1 MVHNQDQGFFSKK
14 SINSAI
20 ALSKIIGNLKR
31 MFEFFKAFF
40 ENTIILEGF
49 APLCYPNA
57 ISNIPL
63 QSSILGTEGL
73 MIIAQYALAGW
84 LIYRQLRGSELQTS
98 PTVESTSWVRRVL
111 TRFSFKP
118 STAQPQLSLGT
129 LLILGLIANGTL
141 HLIYLLRE
149 FYPTHNAL
157 AISQAVFTVL
167 FLGSVGRLILLLTQS
182 ATGIFPPTP
191 SVEFFNSCESCHHQI
206 ISSQSSSK
214 LDKLRANFSYLF
226 RLDTTFPIKLNLQEP
241 LEEVL
246 KLTKFS
252 IDKAADAIFWV
263 GEDGQILYVN
273 DAACR
278 SLGYAPEEL
287 LKLTI
292 HNINPDFP
300 ESSWSLHWKILRR
313 CGSLNIEARH
323 RTKHNRVFPV
333 EITISHLNFNGK
345 EYQCAFARDISDR
358 KQIERTLR
366 ERQGEF
372 RSLVSNIPGA
382 VYRGILEEDR
392 MMVFLS
398 QGIET
403 ITGYPPSDFIQNR
416 VRSFNSII
424 HADDVDKVK
433 RKIRVSLESR
443 QPYILEYRLIG
454 VDGTIRWVYEK
465 GQVIVTDEES
475 TCWLNGAI
483 FDITE
488 KRQASEALKASEERL
503 KLALAGTDQGL
514 WDWNLVS
521 GEVYFSPQWSS
532 MLGYDSNKIQGKARS
547 WLKLVHPDDRES
559 VIAVLKQHLAGETP
573 FCEMEHRM
581 LSHAG
586 EWKWILNHGKVV
598 VHDEQ
603 QQPIRMTGTVKDIS
617 DRKKTEEAL
626 RQSEARE
633 RAKAQQ
639 LELTLRELGQAQA
652 QLIQTEKLSSLGQ
665 LVAGIAHE
673 INNPITFIYGNITY
687 ASQYIQDLLELI
699 ALYQQYYPQPDAEIL
714 QHQETIELNFILDDL
729 PKILSSM
736 EVGANR
742 IREIVLSLRNFS
754 RLDEADMKPV
764 NIHDG
769 LENTLL
775 ILQHRLRPQAGSPRE
790 KRNPSIQVIKE
801 YGNLPKT
808 ECYPGQLNQVFMNV
822 LSNAIDA
829 LLEGESKFIH
839 PPQCLNSPAVGWQI
853 SSTTPT
859 IRIHTELNDMNRVVI
874 RITDNGAG
882 MTDRVKHRLFEPFFT
897 TKPVGKG
904 TGLGLAISYQI
915 IAKHQ
920 GKLTCYSELGK
931 GTEFVIELP
940 LKQEFRQNPTL
951 LLEVQ
956 SSTA

>member
-1 MVHNQDQGFFSKK
+1 
-14 SINSAI
+14 
-20 ALSKIIGNLKR
+20 
-31 MFEFFKAFF
+31 MFEFFNTFF
-40 ENTIILEGF
+40 EKIMILPGF
-49 APLCYPNA
+49 SPPGSPN
-57 ISNIPL
+57 ILSDLPIQPHL
-63 QSSILGTEGL
+63 LGTEGL
-73 MIIAQYALAGW
+73 IILTQYALATW
-84 LIYRQLRGSELQTS
+84 LINRQRTVPELENVSKT
-98 PTVESTSWVRRVL
+98 ESTPVL
-111 TRFSFKP
+111 GLFSFK
-118 STAQPQLSLGT
+118 ALGT
-129 LLILGLIANGTL
+129 QPPFTPWGLLALGLIADGTL
-141 HLIYLLRE
+141 HLIHLLQG
-149 FYPTHNAL
+149 FYPLHPGL
-157 AISQAVFTVL
+157 GISQTLFTFL
-167 FLGSVGRLILLLTQS
+167 FLGCVGLMIPIVTQSPGENFPTIPSVGST
-182 ATGIFPPTP
+182 
-191 SVEFFNSCESCHHQI
+191 NCEGCQHQI
-206 ISSQSSSK
+206 IAVQTHST
-214 LDKLRANFSYLF
+214 LDKLRVNFSHLF
-226 RLDTTFPIKLNLQEP
+226 KLNSAFPVQWNLHDP
-241 LEEVL
+241 LEEIL

-263 GEDGQILYVN
+263 GEEGQILYVN

-278 SLGYAPEEL
+278 SLGYGPEEL
-287 LKLTI
+287 LNLTI
-292 HNINPDFP
+292 HDINPDFP

-313 CGSLNIEARH
+313 CNSLNIEARH
-323 RTKHNRVFPV
+323 RTKHNRLFPV

-372 RSLVSNIPGA
+372 RSLVANIPGV
-382 VYRGILEEDR
+382 VYRGILEEER

-398 QGIET
+398 QGIEV
-403 ITGYPPSDFIQNR
+403 ITGYSASDFIQNR
-416 VRSFNSII
+416 IRSFASII
-424 HADDVDKVK
+424 HPDDWQKIQQ
-433 RKIRVSLESR
+433 KIRVSLESR

-454 VDGTIRWVYEK
+454 VDGNIRWVYEK
-465 GQVIVTDEES
+465 GQGILPEDGEN
-475 TCWLNGAI
+475 CWLNGAI
-483 FDITE
+483 FDMTE

-514 WDWNLVS
+514 WDWNLVT
-521 GEVYFSPQWSS
+521 GEVYFSPQWSA
-532 MLGYDSNKIQGKARS
+532 MLGYDSNTIQGKAGS
-547 WLKLVHPDDRES
+547 WLKLVHPDEREQ
-559 VIAVLKQHLAGETP
+559 IITLLKQHLAGETP

-581 LSHAG
+581 LTCSG

-598 VHDEQ
+598 VRDEQ
-603 QQPIRMTGTVKDIS
+603 QQPLRMTGTVKDIS
-617 DRKKTEEAL
+617 DRKKAEEAL

-687 ASQYIQDLLELI
+687 ASQYIQDVLDLI
-699 ALYQQYYPQPDAEIL
+699 ALYQHYYPQPHREIQ
-714 QHQETIELNFILDDL
+714 QHQQSIELDFILDDL

-769 LENTLL
+769 LDNTLL
-775 ILQHRLRPQAGSPRE
+775 ILQHRLRPASGSSKE
-790 KRNPSIQVIKE
+790 QHNPSIQVIKE

-829 LLEGESKFIH
+829 LLEAESKFIY
-839 PPQCLNSPAVGWQI
+839 PPQTFNSPAAGGYI
-853 SSTTPT
+853 SSSSPT
-859 IRIHTELNDMNRVVI
+859 IRIKTEINEMNRVVI
-874 RITDNGAG
+874 RITDNGPG
-882 MTDRVKHRLFEPFFT
+882 MTEQVKQRLFEPFFT

-915 IAKHQ
+915 IAKHH
-920 GKLTCYSELGK
+920 GKFTCYSELGK
-931 GTEFVIELP
+931 GTEFIIELP
-940 LKQEFRQNPTL
+940 LKQEFRSHSNL
-951 LLEVQ
+951 LLEVH
-956 SSTA
+956 S

>member
-1 MVHNQDQGFFSKK
+1 MNLFGFLPICSP
-14 SINSAI
+14 
-20 ALSKIIGNLKR
+20 
-31 MFEFFKAFF
+31 
-40 ENTIILEGF
+40 NTV
-49 APLCYPNA
+49 
-57 ISNIPL
+57 SNIPMEFL
-63 QSSILGTEGL
+63 TF
-73 MIIAQYALAGW
+73 
-84 LIYRQLRGSELQTS
+84 GSELLIIFVHS
-98 PTVESTSWVRRVL
+98 AL
-111 TRFSFKP
+111 AF
-118 STAQPQLSLGT
+118 
-129 LLILGLIANGTL
+129 LLINHLLTPTQLKTSFLSKVLQPLNINLAESQPLIKISWFLGLALIADGTL
-141 HLIYLLRE
+141 HLIYLLMLK
-149 FYPTHNAL
+149 YPLNKL
-157 AISQAVFTVL
+157 LGGSQVL
-167 FLGSVGRLILLLTQS
+167 ITLIFLFSIGGLIRVINSCRVKVYDPQL
-182 ATGIFPPTP
+182 
-191 SVEFFNSCESCHHQI
+191 SVESLTPDQTEEKV
-206 ISSQSSSK
+206 SQSNST
-214 LDKLRANFSYLF
+214 LDKLRSNFNNLF
-226 RLDTTFPIKLNLQEP
+226 KLDAAFPFKLDPQQP
-241 LEEVL
+241 IEEVL

-287 LKLTI
+287 LNLTI
-292 HNINPDFP
+292 HDINPDFP
-300 ESSWSLHWKILRR
+300 DSSWSLHWKILRR

-323 RTKHNRVFPV
+323 RTKHNRIFPV
-333 EITISHLNFNGK
+333 EIMINHLNFNGK

-358 KQIERTLR
+358 KQIERALR

-398 QGIET
+398 QGIEAM
-403 ITGYPPSDFIQNR
+403 TGYPAGDFIQNR

-424 HADDVDKVK
+424 HTDDLDKVK
-433 RKIRVSLESR
+433 RKIQVSFESR

-454 VDGTIRWVYEK
+454 IDGTIRWVYEK
-465 GQVIVTDEES
+465 GQVIFTEEDS
-475 TCWLNGAI
+475 VCWLNGAI

-503 KLALAGTDQGL
+503 KLALMGTDQGL
-514 WDWNLVS
+514 WDWNLVT
-521 GEVYFSPQWSS
+521 GEVYFSPQWSL
-532 MLGYDSNKIQGKARS
+532 MLGYEANKIHGKAKS
-547 WLKLVHPDDRES
+547 WLKLVHPEDREQ
-559 VIAVLKQHLAGETP
+559 VIEVLKQHLRGETP

-581 LSHAG
+581 LSRSG

-598 VHDEQ
+598 VRNDQ

-617 DRKKTEEAL
+617 DRKQAEEAL

-673 INNPITFIYGNITY
+673 INNPITFIYGNINY
-687 ASQYIQDLLELI
+687 AGQYIQDLLQLI
-699 ALYQQYYPQPDAEIL
+699 TLYQQHYPQPHAEIQ
-714 QHQETIELNFILDDL
+714 QHQENIELNFILDDL

-736 EVGANR
+736 EVGTNR

-775 ILQHRLRPQAGSPRE
+775 ILQHRLRPQAVNSID
-790 KRNPSIQVIKE
+790 KRNSPIQIIKE

-808 ECYPGQLNQVFMNV
+808 ECYPGQLNQVFMN
-822 LSNAIDA
+822 LLNNAIDA
-829 LLEGESKFIH
+829 LLDEESKLIH
-839 PPQCLNSPAVGWQI
+839 PSKYPNSSTAGWQI
-853 SSTTPT
+853 SSSYPT
-859 IRIHTELNDMNRVVI
+859 ILIRTELNELNRVVI
-874 RITDNGAG
+874 RITDNGNG
-882 MTDRVKHRLFEPFFT
+882 MTERVKHRLFEPFFT

-915 IAKHQ
+915 IAKHR
-920 GKLTCYSELGK
+920 GKLFCYSEVGK

-940 LKQEFRQNPTL
+940 LKQEFRQNSNHL
-951 LLEVQ
+951 LKVQ

>member
-1 MVHNQDQGFFSKK
+1 
-14 SINSAI
+14 
-20 ALSKIIGNLKR
+20 

-40 ENTIILEGF
+40 ENIMILPGF
-49 APLCYPNA
+49 SPSCYPIA
-57 ISNIPL
+57 VSNIPI
-63 QSSILGTEGL
+63 QPYILGSE
-73 MIIAQYALAGW
+73 W
-84 LIYRQLRGSELQTS
+84 LIVLAHYGLALLLINHRQTLPDLQIS
-98 PTVESTSWVRRVL
+98 RNLPSTSWVGRVL
-111 TRFSFKP
+111 KPFSFK
-118 STAQPQLSLGT
+118 SLNFQWQLKLWQV
-129 LLILGLIANGTL
+129 LAFGLIADGTL
-141 HLIYLLRE
+141 HLMHLLTWRRGLGVGQGVIT
-149 FYPTHNAL
+149 F
-157 AISQAVFTVL
+157 L
-167 FLGSVGRLILLLTQS
+167 FLLSVGGVIRMITQS
-182 ATGIFPPTP
+182 SPAIQ
-191 SVEFFNSCESCHHQI
+191 SVVPLNACDLCQHKVV
-206 ISSQSSSK
+206 SSQTYST
-214 LDKLRANFSYLF
+214 LDKLRLNFSHLF
-226 RLDTTFPIKLNLQEP
+226 KLDATFPFKLEPHQP
-241 LEEVL
+241 LEEIL

-263 GEDGQILYVN
+263 GEDGHILYVN

-287 LKLTI
+287 LNLTI

-323 RTKHNRVFPV
+323 RTKHNRIFPV

-392 MMVFLS
+392 LMVFLS
-398 QGIET
+398 QGIEV
-403 ITGYPPSDFIQNR
+403 ITGYAAADFIQNR
-416 VRSFNSII
+416 VRSFSSII
-424 HADDVDKVK
+424 HADDIDKVK
-433 RKIRVSLESR
+433 RKIQVSLETR

-465 GQVIVTDEES
+465 GQAISTEEES

-514 WDWNLVS
+514 WDWNLIT

-532 MLGYDSNKIQGKARS
+532 MLGYDVTEIHGKARS
-547 WLKLVHPDDRES
+547 WLKLVHPEDRDQ
-559 VIAVLKQHLAGETP
+559 VIEFLKQHLEGKTQ

-581 LSHAG
+581 LSRSG

-598 VHDEQ
+598 VRNEQ

-617 DRKKTEEAL
+617 DRKKTEAAL

-633 RAKAQQ
+633 RAKAEQ

-687 ASQYIQDLLELI
+687 ASQYIQDLLQLI
-699 ALYQQYYPQPDAEIL
+699 ALYQQYYPQPLAEI
-714 QHQETIELNFILDDL
+714 QHHQETIELDFILDDL

-736 EVGANR
+736 EVGTNR

-775 ILQHRLRPQAGSPRE
+775 ILQHRLRPQGGNPRE
-790 KRNPSIQVIKE
+790 KRNPPIQVIKE

-822 LSNAIDA
+822 ISNAIDA

-839 PPQCLNSPAVGWQI
+839 PSQCLNSSAPGWHI
-853 SSTTPT
+853 PSTSPT
-859 IRIHTELNDMNRVVI
+859 IRIHTELNEMNRVVI
-874 RITDNGAG
+874 RIADNGNG
-882 MTDRVKHRLFEPFFT
+882 MTERVKHRLFEPFFT

-920 GKLTCYSELGK
+920 GKLLCYSEPGK

-940 LKQEFRQNPTL
+940 LKQEFRQNSNL
-951 LLEVQ
+951 RLEVQ
-956 SSTA
+956 SSSA